1 MNKSYGVTL
10 NWTYEHL
17 SMIVYKYISMSA
29 YKYVNIQE
37 YEYLRNQ
44 IHVPFTANHL
54 RNQAQS
60 LKNWSA
66 TTCNC
71 MIINIKNQSS

>member
-1 MNKSYGVTL
+1 
-10 NWTYEHL
+10 
-17 SMIVYKYISMSA
+17 MSA

-71 MIINIKNQSS
+71 MITNIKNQSS